1 VDDLVS
7 LLLSFIALVQ
17 LPYTRNSELDH
28 TTIYN
33 YQNYAASEFGQIAL
47 LGALMTAGTI
57 ISAVLKPPIARI
69 SDVVGRAETYVA
81 VVIFYIISYVLCAS
95 AKSFA
100 RYAGGYV
107 IYCIGQTGMQI
118 LNQVIVADITSSR
131 CRGLANGLVNLPF
144 MIIPWASAF
153 IVDSALANIGW
164 RWGEFSISGAFFW
177 SQHSPFGVQQH
188 PYFQSYN
195 GHFIVQAQIERLN

>member
-1 VDDLVS
+1 MDNIVS
-7 LLLSFIALVQ
+7 LVLLLITFSQ
-17 LPYTRNSELDH
+17 LTNTQFSELDH
-28 TTIYN
+28 ATIYN
-33 YQNYAASEFGQIAL
+33 YQNYAASDFGQIAL

-69 SDVVGRAETYVA
+69 SDVAGRAETYVA

-100 RYAGGYV
+100 QYAGGYV

-131 CRGLANGLVNLPF
+131 WRGLANGLVNLPF
-144 MIIPWASAF
+144 MIIPWVSAF
-153 IVDSALANIGW
+153 IVDNALSNIGW
-164 RWGEFSISGAFFW
+164 RWGEFSMSAPLFCPF
-177 SQHSPFGVQQH
+177 SPHSMFNDRPVSITTKATLPLLH
-188 PYFQSYN
+188 
-195 GHFIVQAQIERLN
+195 RLSD